1 MSTDSMNEQDLL
13 KNLAGYGDVRVDAKA
28 LLGTVKMS
36 VGNFLK
42 LSRGSIVS
50 LEKPKDADIDILIN
64 ERKVAEGQIKVSDE
78 EKIHIE
84 VTRVV
89 KPKKF

>member
-1 MSTDSMNEQDLL
+1 MSTNSMNEKEILEG
-13 KNLAGYGDVRVDAKA
+13 LAGYGDVKVDAKA
-28 LLGTVKMS
+28 LLGTVKMP

-42 LSRGSIVS
+42 LTRGSIVS

-84 VTRVV
+84 VTRVI
-89 KPKKF
+89 KPKKY